1 MIPNIIHRTWL
12 GPRKRPELFDEF
24 WQEWERLHPNY
35 EFHTWTEENLFPL
48 QNQDIY
54 DRLGTEWGLAKSCGH
69 SMAAERAI
77 AVQRA
82 DMLAYEILYKYGG
95 VYINCDMY
103 PLKTLNDLM
112 LHPAFAGMEDD
123 NFLCNAIMGSTMN
136 NPLFKDL
143 LDSLPKHFEQW
154 AWLGMEK
161 ATGPQFFTEIAA
173 RHPIVKLPRTDFYPV
188 YHGESGAMSVQEII
202 EAGKRLNSYACH
214 MWAHR
219 KQKGDSEGFDG
230 ESVV

>member
-1 MIPNIIHRTWL
+1 MIPKIIHRTWL

-24 WQEWERLHPNY
+24 WQEWQYLNPDW
-35 EFHTWTEENLFPL
+35 EFHTWTEDNLFEL

-82 DMLAYEILYKYGG
+82 DMLAYEILYRYGG

-103 PLKTLNDLM
+103 PLKPLDDL
-112 LHPAFAGMEDD
+112 LEWPAFAGMEDD
-123 NFLCNAIMGSTMN
+123 NFLCNAVMGASTN

-173 RHPIVKLPRTDFYPV
+173 RHPIRKLPRSYFYPV
-188 YHGESGAMSVQEII
+188 YHGESADMSVNEII
-202 EAGKRLNSYACH
+202 QKAKELNAYCAH

-219 KQKGDSEGFDG
+219 KQRGDSEGFDG
-230 ESVV
+230 EHVV